1 VLGVAVLVGLVAAVV
16 YPFAAVTE
24 ALRTPMPV
32 ADEPVWSNAAS
43 EPIIAPLDLDFLRSR
58 AEGRSRAA
66 AHA

>member
-1 VLGVAVLVGLVAAVV
+1 VLWVAVLVGFVAAVV

-24 ALRTPMPV
+24 ALRTPTPE
-32 ADEPVWSNAAS
+32 ADEQVRSDAES
-43 EPIIAPLDLDFLRSR
+43 GPIIAPLDLDFLRSR